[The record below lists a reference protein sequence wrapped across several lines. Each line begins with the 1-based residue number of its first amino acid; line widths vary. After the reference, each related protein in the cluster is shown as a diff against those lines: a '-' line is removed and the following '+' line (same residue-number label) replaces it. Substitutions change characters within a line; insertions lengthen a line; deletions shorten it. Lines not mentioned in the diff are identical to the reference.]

1 MTNNTRLGILVMIA
15 STFVL
20 SLQDGVS
27 RHLASEYNVLM
38 IVMLR
43 YWFFATFVIAI
54 AIRQVGGLRKAAT
67 TQQPILQ
74 IARGVLLAAEVCV
87 GILAFTYLGLVDS
100 LAIFICYPLIVAALS
115 GPVLGETVGW
125 RRWAAIGVGFIGVM
139 IILKPGMG
147 VFDLASILP
156 LLSAVMFAAYAL
168 MTRFAARQDSTA
180 TSFFWTGTVGCVFM
194 TAIAI
199 WMWEPMIPTDWMWM
213 GVLCITGAIGHWL
226 LIKCYELAEASAVQ
240 PFAYFHLVFGTIVG
254 VSVFGEVV
262 ELNVALGAVIVVA
275 AGLFTFWRERLQS

>member
-1 MTNNTRLGILVMIA
+1 MTNNTRLGIMVMIA

-54 AIRQVGGLRKAAT
+54 AIRQAGGLRKAAT

>member
-1 MTNNTRLGILVMIA
+1 MTDNTRLGIMVMIA

-20 SLQDGVS
+20 ALQDGVS

-43 YWFFATFVIAI
+43 YWFFATFVITI
-54 AIRQVGGLRKAAT
+54 AMREAGGLRKAAT
-67 TQQPILQ
+67 TKQPVLQ
-74 IARGVLLAAEVCV
+74 IARGIILAAEVCV
-87 GILAFTYLGLVDS
+87 GILAFTYLGLVDT

-139 IILKPGMG
+139 IILQPGRG
-147 VFDLASILP
+147 VFELAGVLP

-168 MTRFAARQDSTA
+168 MTRFASRRDSTA

-199 WMWEPMIPTDWMWM
+199 WAWEPMIPIDWMWM
-213 GVLCITGAIGHWL
+213 GVLCVTGAIGHWL

-254 VSVFGEVV
+254 VAVFGEVV
-262 ELNVALGAVIVVA
+262 EINVAIGAAIVVA
-275 AGLFTFWRERLQS
+275 AGLFTFWRERLQG

>member
-1 MTNNTRLGILVMIA
+1 MTNNTRLGIMVMIA

-54 AIRQVGGLRKAAT
+54 AIRQAGGLRKAAT

-139 IILKPGMG
+139 IFLKPGMG

-194 TAIAI
+194 TAIAV